1 VAEVR
6 GLLATAR
13 LLTLTGAGG
22 IGKTRLALAV
32 ADASSAAGEVE
43 RVAFAALAPLES
55 PASVP
60 QVVATALGVRMQS
73 GRPLLEALAAAV
85 GGRAV
90 LLVLDNCEHLVEACA
105 ALAEA
110 LLGACSRLR
119 VLATSREPLGIA
131 GEVVWRVPSLRL
143 PEGAVAPGAASLPGD
158 ARSASVGRLADV
170 EAVRLF
176 VERAR
181 AVRPGFA
188 VTAANAPAVAEVCR
202 RLDGIPLALE
212 LAAARVRALAVEQ
225 IAVRLDDRFRLLVGG
240 SRTALPRQR
249 TLGAALEWSYQ
260 LLGPAER
267 ALLCRLAVF
276 AGGWCLEA
284 SEAVGAG
291 DPVEPDDVLDL
302 LTGLVDKSLVLA
314 EAEADAG
321 GDEVRYSLLETVR
334 QFAADRLG
342 EAGETG
348 AARDRHLAWVAGW
361 AERTTPRLV
370 GHDQLRWLRRL
381 ALEHDNF
388 RAALEWCRAQ
398 GDAATE
404 LRLAGALGRFWHLHG
419 PSSEGRAWLR
429 HALEHNPPSPS
440 PVRALALNWAGRL
453 ATVNGEADDRR
464 LLEESV
470 AGARETGDLRL
481 VALALRHLS
490 MAAQRHGDEAG
501 ARASIQAALATAREA
516 GDRREEAFALVSLG
530 AAAEQ
535 AGDAAAAA
543 RLLDEGL
550 AIGREV
556 GDAGPVG
563 WALSVLGAIAAEE
576 GRYGEAARL
585 FEEALALSRPM
596 GYWAVTVAALA
607 QLGALERARG
617 DRAAARRHGQA
628 CITAAHEIGDL
639 GLVAAAL
646 AFFGDLEL
654 QAGRDE
660 RGVRLLGAESAWRA
674 ALGARRFV
682 SFWSWPAPEADAAR
696 ARMGEV
702 AFARAWG
709 AGQRMTLQQ
718 AVAEALEGPPL
729 DLD

>member
-1 VAEVR
+1 
-6 GLLATAR
+6 
-13 LLTLTGAGG
+13 
-22 IGKTRLALAV
+22 
-32 ADASSAAGEVE
+32 
-43 RVAFAALAPLES
+43 
-55 PASVP
+55 
-60 QVVATALGVRMQS
+60 
-73 GRPLLEALAAAV
+73 
-85 GGRAV
+85 
-90 LLVLDNCEHLVEACA
+90 VLDNCEHLLEACA

-110 LLGACSRLR
+110 LLRACPRLR

-131 GEVVWRVPSLRL
+131 GEVLWRVPSLRL
-143 PEGAVAPGAASLPGD
+143 PEVTGASGAPGAPGAPGLPGD
-158 ARSASVGRLADV
+158 ARPASVGRLADV

-188 VTAANAPAVAEVCR
+188 LTAGNAPAVAEVCR

-212 LAAARVRALAVEQ
+212 LAAARVRTLAVEQ

-276 AGGWCLEA
+276 AGGWCLEGA
-284 SEAVGAG
+284 EAVGAG
-291 DPVEPDDVLDL
+291 DPVDPDGVLNL

-314 EAEADAG
+314 EAEAEAEAG
-321 GDEVRYSLLETVR
+321 EDEVRYSLLETVR
-334 QFAADRLG
+334 QFAADRLQ

-348 AARDRHLAWVAGW
+348 AARDRHLAWVTDW
-361 AERTTPRLV
+361 AERTTPRLI
-370 GHDQLRWLRRL
+370 GSDQVRWLRRI

-388 RAALEWCRAQ
+388 RAALEWSRAQ

-404 LRLAGALGRFWHLHG
+404 LRLAGALGRFWHLNG

-429 HALEHNPPSPS
+429 HSLEHGPPSPS
-440 PVRALALNWAGRL
+440 AVRALALNWAGRL

-470 AGARETGDLRL
+470 AGAREVGDLRL

-501 ARASIQAALATAREA
+501 ARAAIEAALATAREA

-535 AGDAAAAA
+535 AGDPATAA
-543 RLLDEGL
+543 RLLAEGL

-563 WALSVLGAIAAEE
+563 WALSVLGAIAAED
-576 GRYGEAARL
+576 GRYDEAARL
-585 FEEALALSRPM
+585 FGEALDLSRPM

-617 DRAAARRHGQA
+617 DLAAARRHGQA

-696 ARMGEV
+696 ARMGEA
-702 AFARAWG
+702 AFAGAWE

-729 DLD
+729 DPA